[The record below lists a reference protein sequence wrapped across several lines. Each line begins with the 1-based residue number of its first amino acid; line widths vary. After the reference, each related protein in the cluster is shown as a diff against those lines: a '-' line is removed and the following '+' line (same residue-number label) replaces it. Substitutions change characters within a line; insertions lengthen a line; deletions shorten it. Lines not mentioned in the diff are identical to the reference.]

1 MAVVDPVARQD
12 EEQIPIAEEAVPLQ
26 TTQAADDTLR
36 SIITAESRMSAMA
49 GSGKTILRPGART
62 TTPMKPGL
70 ILKNLP
76 EKSSQQE
83 KPALDNSVKSPWA
96 KLPPVEKAS
105 PISFTPPADSRP
117 QVSSYARED
126 YQSGDARLAPF
137 PAHEIGPDDFSRSW
151 REVERGGNRELYNS
165 QSGKYEPVKAL
176 RRPSRQEPHLRPSSL
191 LQRPSHQNAA
201 GQDQPAAAGDAV
213 QTEQCPESGAD
224 VNDSLAKDPVSRETK
239 QASNR
244 TPPHAPDSSDFKSG
258 TANSQPQSTSTGAHS
273 TTSDAAASQK
283 SSSGFDE
290 TSSVQ
295 QPEPPASAEDVRA
308 LQQKLMRE
316 RIDAARKRKQ
326 EEEAKEET
334 AKRERIAAKLA
345 ALEAPPKPAS
355 TKVQE
360 PEPTTVKPQISK
372 SETANA
378 PSQVQKTE
386 ATTAATALPARPKS
400 RTPLPKTLP
409 SRDASV
415 TAVPSPPTPETPIAI
430 STHKPGQRLSEST
443 STLGL
448 NSPSRKRLGQT
459 LPRPVSESTSQEA
472 GSEEFITL
480 PGLGQP
486 PPEDTLSHPWQNTA
500 LPSGGELSLGWSSS
514 PKFKT
519 PSSNVWG
526 LPTVN
531 KQQAIGHGAF
541 DRTLPQVKLP
551 AQLDS
556 PKTSAEEELSRRPSL
571 SPGLSFDNI
580 VNTATSTPIGQN
592 MHPMMHRPQA
602 YGPPDFQQSSHNLS
616 FAQPGRL
623 HDFRDRGYGTQPVQD
638 EYKRAARSAW
648 QNFGDV
654 AAREDEEAREAAKRE
669 YAARLAGNLPK
680 VIPTY
685 RETFKQT
692 VAGETLGQRQ
702 IVSVSKTIHDAQ
714 AGQKDM
720 PPLQAP
726 IGTPLTSGTPL
737 AQQSHIPVNLP
748 MTSTKT
754 SSRYFGPGLLDRPH
768 IIHASVQSRIETG
781 LNWPASPQCPPHEN
795 AEHPVHGAIEHPVV
809 QLPTPPPVVRLPF
822 RQSRATST
830 DDAPVQ
836 MPRRNFRTGVQPIVN
851 SADWQQRFNGLFG
864 RIDAAVSAS
873 TSPMASSP
881 VLAVAVP
888 MVSSVPTESLSRIA
902 FEMPW
907 NSFVPVKLPYVPI
920 RLPRRV
926 EERNGRQT
934 PAPAIDMIIDSR
946 VESKPME
953 DEIWADREFGSLPVV
968 KLPKANVKTRP
979 VTTLPSPP
987 TRYSFASKYQQLEL
1001 SRDFTSTSHAMS
1013 PTDSQML
1020 SSIPGQIVVHLLGR
1034 ESITLQMTTSRH
1046 QHRRADAPK
1055 IKKRNKPKLYKSNN
1069 TSTVQ
1074 DTTGASGIE
1083 SGVENERRPSRK
1095 VNKALPLPPPPP
1107 PPRSNNLFAVLGN
1120 VSDAADSPID
1130 ESAPPRGP
1138 RRTRGG
1144 PRKSR
1149 GAITN
1154 A

>member
-1 MAVVDPVARQD
+1 VAIVDPVAQQD
-12 EEQIPIAEEAVPLQ
+12 AEQIISTEEAVPPQ
-26 TTQAADDTLR
+26 IAQVTEDTAR
-36 SIITAESRMSAMA
+36 SVITAESRMSAMA
-49 GSGKTILRPGART
+49 SSGKTILRPGART

-117 QVSSYARED
+117 AVPSYAREE

-151 REVERGGNRELYNS
+151 RDVERGGSRELYNS

-176 RRPSRQEPHLRPSSL
+176 RRPSRQEPNLRPSSL
-191 LQRPSHQNAA
+191 LQRPSHQNAV
-201 GQDQPAAAGDAV
+201 GQDQPAAGDAS
-213 QTEQCPESGAD
+213 QAEQRSESGAN
-224 VNDSLAKDPVSRETK
+224 VNDSQAKDPVSRETK
-239 QASNR
+239 QASNN
-244 TPPHAPDSSDFKSG
+244 TPPHASDNSNLKIG
-258 TANSQPQSTSTGAHS
+258 TADSQSQSTSTEAQS
-273 TTSDAAASQK
+273 TTSESAASQK
-283 SSSGFDE
+283 NSSGSDA

-295 QPEPPASAEDVRA
+295 KPEPSASAEDVRA

-326 EEEAKEET
+326 DEEAKEEA

-345 ALEAPPKPAS
+345 ALGSPPKPAA

-360 PEPTTVKPQISK
+360 PEASSVKPQISK

-378 PSQVQKTE
+378 PSDAQKKE
-386 ATTAATALPARPKS
+386 VTTAAP
-400 RTPLPKTLP
+400 TLP
-409 SRDASV
+409 IRAKSQTPISKSLPIHDTPA
-415 TAVPSPPTPETPIAI
+415 TLVPSPQTPETPIAI
-430 STHKPGQRLSEST
+430 STHKPAQRLSETT

-448 NSPSRKRLGQT
+448 SSPSRKRLGQT
-459 LPRPVSESTSQEA
+459 LPRPVSDSTAQET

-486 PPEDTLSHPWQNTA
+486 PPEDNPSHPWPNTA
-500 LPSGGELSLGWSSS
+500 LPSGGDLSLGWTSS

-519 PSSNVWG
+519 SSSNVWG
-526 LPTVN
+526 LPTLN
-531 KQQAIGHGAF
+531 KQQGIGHGAF

-551 AQLDS
+551 TQLDS
-556 PKTSAEEELSRRPSL
+556 PKPNAEEELSRRPSL

-580 VNTATSTPIGQN
+580 ANTAASTPLSQN

-616 FAQPGRL
+616 FAQPGRR
-623 HDFRDRGYGTQPVQD
+623 HDFRDRGYGIQQPVQD
-638 EYKRAARSAW
+638 EHKRAARSAW

-714 AGQKDM
+714 AGQIDM

-726 IGTPLTSGTPL
+726 IGTPLT
-737 AQQSHIPVNLP
+737 QQSHIPVNLP
-748 MTSTKT
+748 VTSAKA
-754 SSRYFGPGLLDRPH
+754 SSRYFGPGQLDRPH
-768 IIHASVQSRIETG
+768 VFKASLSSSVESS
-781 LNWPASPQCPPHEN
+781 LDWPMSPKCPPPET
-795 AEHPVHGAIEHPVV
+795 AEHPVHGATKHPVV
-809 QLPTPPPVVRLPF
+809 HLPTPPPVVRLPL
-822 RQSRATST
+822 RQSRATFT

-836 MPRRNFRTGVQPIVN
+836 MPRRNFRTGIQPIVN

-873 TSPMASSP
+873 TSPVASSP

-888 MVSSVPTESLSRIA
+888 MVSALPTESLSKVA
-902 FEMPW
+902 LEMPW
-907 NSFVPVKLPYVPI
+907 NGFVPVKLP
-920 RLPRRV
+920 RRV
-926 EERNGRQT
+926 ETHGSGQVGSAN
-934 PAPAIDMIIDSR
+934 DMVVDSR

-968 KLPKANVKTRP
+968 KLPKEHVKARTA
-979 VTTLPSPP
+979 TALLPPP

-1001 SRDFTSTSHAMS
+1001 SRDFTSTSHVLS
-1013 PTDSQML
+1013 PIDTQL
-1020 SSIPGQIVVHLLGR
+1020 PSSVPGQIVVHLLGQ
-1034 ESITLQMTTSRH
+1034 EPMTLLMTTNRQ

-1055 IKKRNKPKLYKSNN
+1055 IKKRNKPKPYNN
-1069 TSTVQ
+1069 STSTVH
-1074 DTTGASGIE
+1074 DTTTASGIE

-1095 VNKALPLPPPPP
+1095 ANKALQPPPP